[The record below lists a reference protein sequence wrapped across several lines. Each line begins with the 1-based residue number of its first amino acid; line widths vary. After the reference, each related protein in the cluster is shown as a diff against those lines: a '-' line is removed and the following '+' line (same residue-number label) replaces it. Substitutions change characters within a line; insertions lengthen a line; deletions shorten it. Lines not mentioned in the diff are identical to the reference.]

1 MRTLKML
8 LVTFFISAV
17 SSGASAQN
25 WVSCDWLFGGSAS
38 WPGGNMT
45 ADACITTPVGPT
57 SEQVATRE
65 IYYQNGVRSCRLNV
79 YAGFGYVGTCDSP
92 MFYRL

>member
-1 MRTLKML
+1 MRTLKTL
-8 LVTFFISAV
+8 LIAFSLSAA
-17 SSGASAQN
+17 SSGVYAQS
-25 WVSCDWLFGGSAS
+25 WVSCNWLFGGSAS

-45 ADACITTPVGPT
+45 AEACITAPIGPT

-92 MFYRL
+92 TFYRL